1 LTLQPSEAHIVEE
14 ARDLLQLIPPHNSIP
29 KKFSVAARHH
39 VVKEDFSGHGS
50 AFHVMGAPRILEIVR
65 GNFNPP
71 VFHCFPAELAAIVRE
86 PLQLFSEA
94 GPCGGG
100 ALLCNIFILP
110 FSMNGAAGGT
120 RFLSQRRMGSLEI

>member
-1 LTLQPSEAHIVEE
+1 LALQPSEANIVEE

-71 VFHCFPAELAAIVRE
+71 AFHCFPAELASIVRE
-86 PLQLFSEA
+86 LLQQFSEA

-110 FSMNGAAGGT
+110 FSMNGAARGYP
-120 RFLSQRRMGSLEI
+120 LLEPEEEGEP

>member
-1 LTLQPSEAHIVEE
+1 
-14 ARDLLQLIPPHNSIP
+14 
-29 KKFSVAARHH
+29 
-39 VVKEDFSGHGS
+39 
-50 AFHVMGAPRILEIVR
+50 MGAPRILEIVR

-110 FSMNGAAGGT
+110 FSMNGAARGYP
-120 RFLSQRRMGSLEI
+120 LLEPEEDGEP

>member
-1 LTLQPSEAHIVEE
+1 
-14 ARDLLQLIPPHNSIP
+14 
-29 KKFSVAARHH
+29 
-39 VVKEDFSGHGS
+39 
-50 AFHVMGAPRILEIVR
+50 MWAPRILEIVR

-86 PLQLFSEA
+86 LLQQFSEA

-110 FSMNGAAGGT
+110 FSMNGAARGYP
-120 RFLSQRRMGSLEI
+120 LIEPEEDGSVEI